1 MGKSLVTGV
10 DIGHHSIKA
19 VVLKPKGESYSLVGY
34 QEIVVSDDIFAD
46 NHTLD
51 YQKIVKKLKE
61 LKKGLPLFSRKVA
74 LAVPDNAVISK
85 VLQIDSDLDASEQE
99 FAVYQAFS
107 HQSPFPID
115 DLSLD
120 FVPSGD
126 NPAGRSTN
134 TLYQVYATRREVVD
148 NRLSV
153 ASKAG
158 FEPLLLD
165 VQVHGLLQIW
175 QWVSRAQQRDDWM
188 LVDVG
193 LTQTTL
199 CMDFA
204 DKAPFYKDIPLG
216 TRQWHADPTPRPVQ
230 LSEPPMAGVNEL
242 VERIA
247 RQVQLLLSL
256 QGHQALGGIWLSGGG
271 ATTEGLSAAL
281 AARLNLP
288 CELFHPLTGFVT
300 RRRMRARVPDDLQ
313 RFSTA
318 AGLALRGLNWLERD
332 HGA

>member
-1 MGKSLVTGV
+1 
-10 DIGHHSIKA
+10 
-19 VVLKPKGESYSLVGY
+19 KPKGESYSLVGY

-165 VQVHGLLQIW
+165 VQVHG
-175 QWVSRAQQRDDWM
+175 
-188 LVDVG
+188 
-193 LTQTTL
+193 
-199 CMDFA
+199 
-204 DKAPFYKDIPLG
+204 
-216 TRQWHADPTPRPVQ
+216 
-230 LSEPPMAGVNEL
+230 
-242 VERIA
+242 
-247 RQVQLLLSL
+247 
-256 QGHQALGGIWLSGGG
+256 
-271 ATTEGLSAAL
+271 
-281 AARLNLP
+281 
-288 CELFHPLTGFVT
+288 
-300 RRRMRARVPDDLQ
+300 
-313 RFSTA
+313 
-318 AGLALRGLNWLERD
+318 
-332 HGA
+332 